1 MIKRIAVVL
10 LIVTGV
16 TAASVARAQVPTVD
30 EVTPPPPQMGY
41 NSGFFFQNADGDF
54 RLTINGRLQPQYF
67 FEKGKVGGISIAG
80 APVNAESIS
89 TFKIRRARI
98 AFSGNMGKKWSFS
111 SWLQNSTST
120 GQTPNTLY
128 WWADVTYTQS
138 PLFKLEMGSMQAPMD
153 RFNQVS
159 SSSYLMVEG
168 PLTATQK
175 DGIQDLSISR
185 PAFGTAPSLGIQ
197 ISGNLNNRFIYM
209 MGATNGSNPTGNS
222 EFTSNFN
229 KRMSAG
235 VRLQY
240 NILKDPGYS
249 QSDLGW
255 SETPSLAWGVGGSY
269 NDQGAADN
277 YAPTIYLRYNFQG
290 SSDIAFKYKGLALTV
305 EWYGRIQY
313 CNSLGTNTMFNL
325 QDAGYYA
332 LAGYFLVP
340 KKLEIGAEA
349 AQIFR
354 EGPHNDSQEFLG
366 TINWYILGN
375 SIKWQN
381 SGGLVRDYD
390 SVDSTQGQRR
400 WRMWSMLTMNI

>member
-1 MIKRIAVVL
+1 MRRLSRLVMILSIVAGAAPVL
-10 LIVTGV
+10 
-16 TAASVARAQVPTVD
+16 AQTP
-30 EVTPPPPQMGY
+30 EGETPPAKPIAGY
-41 NSGFFFQNADGDF
+41 DGGFFIQNSEGDF
-54 RLTINGRLQPQYF
+54 KLKINGRLQPQYF
-67 FEKGKVGGISIAG
+67 FEKGKVGGISVAG

-89 TFKIRRARI
+89 TFKIRRARVT
-98 AFSGNMGKKWSFS
+98 FSGDLGKKWSFV
-111 SWLQNSTST
+111 SWLQNSTSS

-128 WWADVTYTQS
+128 WWADVTYNPS

-153 RFNQVS
+153 RFNQTS
-159 SSSYLMVEG
+159 SATYLMIEG

-185 PAFGTAPSLGIQ
+185 PAFGTPSSLGIQ
-197 ISGNLNNRFIYM
+197 ISGKVKNRFIYM
-209 MGATNGSNPTGNS
+209 LGVTNGSNPTGNS

-235 VRLQY
+235 ARLQY

-249 QSDLGW
+249 QSDLAW
-255 SETPSLAWGVGGSY
+255 SESPALALGAGVSY
-269 NDQGAADN
+269 NDQGGADA
-277 YAPTIYLRYNFQG
+277 YAPTIYLRYNLQG
-290 SSDIAFKYKGLALTV
+290 SSDLAFKYKGLSLTF

-313 CNSLGTNTMFNL
+313 CSSLGTNTNFTL

-332 LAGYFLVP
+332 LAGYFLIP
-340 KKLEIGAEA
+340 KKLEIGAES

-366 TINWYILGN
+366 TVNWYILGN

-390 SVDSTQGQRR
+390 AVDSTQGQRR
-400 WRMWSMLTMNI
+400 WRVWSMITMNI